1 MPQSEDIERLTEAIN
16 RLIVRYRSVNSQK
29 NELAAR
35 VEELEARLENSV
47 GSVDSEGYN
56 ILRIH
61 SARLL
66 RERQEIR
73 RRLAGVLE
81 KLENIDIE
89 GKQGI
94 K

>member
-29 NELAAR
+29 IELAAR

-81 KLENIDIE
+81 KLESIEIE

>member
-81 KLENIDIE
+81 KLENIEIE

>member
-1 MPQSEDIERLTEAIN
+1 MVSQSEDIERLTEAIN
-16 RLIVRYRSVNSQK
+16 RLIVRYRSVNSQR

-35 VEELEARLENSV
+35 VKELESRLENSV

-73 RRLAGVLE
+73 RRLSGVLE
-81 KLENIDIE
+81 KLESIEIE
-89 GKQGI
+89 GK
-94 K
+94 